1 MKPAIGIGRIGLL
14 VDTTTWGLGIT
25 YDHNMEAT
33 FGMHRVSLVTINI
46 LCLHIMIVVSKE
58 PMY

>member
-14 VDTTTWGLGIT
+14 IDTTTYGFGIT
-25 YDHNMEAT
+25 YDHIMEAT
-33 FGMHRVSLVTINI
+33 FGMHRVSLVTINL
-46 LCLHIMIVVSKE
+46 LCLHIMIVISKE